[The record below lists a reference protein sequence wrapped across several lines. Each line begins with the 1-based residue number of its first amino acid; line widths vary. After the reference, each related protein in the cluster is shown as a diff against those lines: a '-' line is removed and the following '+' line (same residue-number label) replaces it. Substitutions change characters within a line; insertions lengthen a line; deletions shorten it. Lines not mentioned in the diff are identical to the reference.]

1 MICFKFVIRAERK
14 PGENKCII
22 TTNRNGF
29 FCGDPDRWAAK
40 KKKKKRQSES
50 NRSGRLKAV
59 SRPKHYLKSQ

>member
-40 KKKKKRQSES
+40 KKKKNVNLNQIGVGDSKQCQDQ
-50 NRSGRLKAV
+50 NIT
-59 SRPKHYLKSQ
+59 